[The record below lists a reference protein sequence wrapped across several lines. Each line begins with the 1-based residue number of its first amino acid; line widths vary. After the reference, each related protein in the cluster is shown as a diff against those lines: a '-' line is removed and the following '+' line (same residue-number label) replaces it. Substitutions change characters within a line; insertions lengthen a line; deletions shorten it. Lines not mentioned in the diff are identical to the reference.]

1 MGIKLTINARQSD
14 NISPIQE
21 IDKFNSIE
29 VELEYDSIASKF
41 EFALAFDPNSKKQAE
56 IVSVSHIHEGS
67 IYYVH
72 EKPGRFKDLNY
83 KESITPN
90 ELLITGFLLSQGFK
104 HSAVPNLVRVGGY
117 SKPGA
122 LEDSDIP
129 IDKYPLESNGK
140 TFKQIVQSILK
151 PSPGKKGFNFG
162 FRVDKL
168 GNKDGNTVF
177 VESQSVD
184 EDYEKST
191 GPESKSIKEYFS
203 ELATQKDIILS
214 HTPQGDL
221 LVTAPNINGKPILD
235 IKGIGFDGITDID
248 LVYNG
253 QPLHSEITVIRQADE
268 DGGNAAEY
276 TIFNPLV
283 PIVYRPRVVSLT
295 SGTDISVEKAALNEL
310 RNELKA
316 ISLIVT
322 MDRGAV
328 NNKFIFPNNIIT
340 ITDREVYLYKKT
352 RWIIGKISF
361 KQDASGEK
369 MILTCYLP
377 AAFGGPINSNTN
389 PFINPHQN
397 LPPNI

>member
-1 MGIKLTINARQSD
+1 MGVKLTINARQSD
-14 NISPIQE
+14 NMKPVQE
-21 IDKFNSIE
+21 IEKFNSIDIT
-29 VELEYDSIASKF
+29 LEYDSIASKF
-41 EFALAFDPNSKKQAE
+41 EFEMAFDPNNKKDAE
-56 IVSVSHIHEGS
+56 IASVSHIHEGS

-72 EKPGRFKDLNY
+72 DKPGKFKDLKY
-83 KESITPN
+83 RDAVTTN
-90 ELLITGFLLSQGFK
+90 ELLITGFLLSQGFR
-104 HSAVPNLVRVGGY
+104 HSAAPNLVKIGGY

-129 IDKYPLESNGK
+129 IDKFPLESNGK
-140 TFKQIVQSILK
+140 SFKQIAQSILK
-151 PSPGKKGFNFG
+151 TSPGKKGFNFG

-168 GNKDGNTVF
+168 GNKDGNTLF
-177 VESQSVD
+177 VESKSVD

-191 GPESKSIKEYFS
+191 APESKSIKEYLS

-235 IKGIGFDGITDID
+235 IKGIGFNGVIDLD

-253 QPLHSEITVIRQADE
+253 QPLHSEITVVRQADE

-276 TIFNPLV
+276 TILNPLV
-283 PIVYRPRVVSLT
+283 PIVYRPKVVSLT
-295 SGTDISVEKAALNEL
+295 SGNDITVEKAALNEL

-322 MDRGAV
+322 LDRGAV
-328 NNKFIFPNNIIT
+328 NGKFIFPNNIIT
-340 ITDREVYLYKKT
+340 VTDREIYLYEKT
-352 RWIIGKISF
+352 RWIIGKINF
-361 KQDASGEK
+361 REDASGEK
-369 MILTCYLP
+369 MVLTCYLP
-377 AAFGGPINSNTN
+377 AAFGGPVNSKTN
-389 PFINPHQN
+389 PFIDPHHN